1 MALFLNNTHLTMKA
15 IIYIRVSTDV
25 QDLSVSMQEAKCVAY
40 CNYNNYEVAEV
51 IKDVN
56 VSAKIPL
63 FNRPGG
69 KRLLNLPSDVK
80 HIVTIKLDRMFR
92 NTLDCLKSM
101 EVLEDKVS
109 VSFIDMG
116 GQTVDTS
123 TAMGKWFLT
132 ILSSMAELERNMTSD
147 RTKEVLR
154 DKKRKGEKF
163 NGTAPYGYKFEGNK
177 MVVCD
182 ETMKIVKDMIVM
194 RTSGSKLIEIKNKYN
209 LPNYNK
215 IYRFMKDEFY
225 SDVRCELG
233 V

>member
-1 MALFLNNTHLTMKA
+1 MKA

-25 QDLSVSMQEAKCVAY
+25 QDLSVSMQEDKCVAY
-40 CNYNNYEVAEV
+40 CKYNGIEIAEV

-56 VSAKIPL
+56 VSATIPL
-63 FNRPGG
+63 FKRPGG
-69 KRLLNLPSDVK
+69 SKLLNLPKDVK

-101 EVLEDKVS
+101 DAFKDKVS
-109 VSFIDMG
+109 VAFIDMG

-123 TAMGKWFLT
+123 TAMGQWFLT
-132 ILSSMAELERNMTSD
+132 LLASMAELERNMTSD
-147 RTKEVLR
+147 RTKAVLR

-177 MVVCD
+177 MVVCN
-182 ETMKIVKDMIVM
+182 TSMKIVKDIILM
-194 RTSGSKLIEIKNKYN
+194 RSSGKKLIEIKTKYK

-225 SDVRCELG
+225 SDVREGLTNPH
-233 V
+233 